1 MSMFEAFNASL
12 NEITGKFLIQL
23 SEYDFDNEIVAA
35 GYAPLFQPYP
45 PVETSVTINAT
56 YTTTSSN
63 VSFDFANG
71 FNQIY
76 AFDSGPYVG
85 PVPSNGAPLLRTGCV
100 LSGDLFE
107 LASFSSGSQ
116 FSFIYANDLLFTSI
130 TPPSPLGTTVAH
142 FQITETHDYNVG
154 SVGDDTI
161 DVSGS
166 TTAAIDFIFGNAGD
180 DSLTGS
186 NFHGDFI
193 DGGTGDDLI
202 SGKAGNDQI
211 KGGDG
216 ADFILGGADNDV
228 IYGDEGNDNLQGGT
242 GIDDLYGG
250 NGNDILN
257 GGIELDRLFGGFGD
271 DSYTFGATTQ
281 IYELAGQGTDK
292 VKSTITANL
301 LTNAYLA
308 NIENIDL
315 IGIVAINAV
324 GNNGINIINGNF
336 AANYIKSYA
345 GDDVISGGGGND
357 LIEGGLG
364 KDTMSGGLG
373 RDTFYWRSVSESP
386 SSGLNQDIVTDFI
399 ADAASRLALTSDRI
413 NVATID
419 AMAGTAGN
427 NVFTYI
433 GNAAFTAEGQVR
445 SYLSGGNTIVEANT
459 TGLAGAEMTIIFNGA
474 QAFIASDFIL

>member
-12 NEITGKFLIQL
+12 NEITGKLLIQL

-35 GYAPLFQPYP
+35 GYAPLFQLYP
-45 PVETSVTINAT
+45 PVETSVSFTGIYETFAPNILLSTGNPNAGL
-56 YTTTSSN
+56 YG
-63 VSFDFANG
+63 V
-71 FNQIY
+71 
-76 AFDSGPYVG
+76 GPYTG
-85 PVPSNGAPLLRTGCV
+85 PVPGTNFALRTGLYYV
-100 LSGDLFE
+100 DEMTELS
-107 LASFSSGSQ
+107 SFSTGTQ
-116 FSFIYANDLLFTSI
+116 FSFIYTNDLLFTSI
-130 TPPSPLGTTVAH
+130 DPTATILTQTLVAH

-216 ADFILGGADNDV
+216 ADFILGGADNDL

-250 NGNDILN
+250 NGNDILK
-257 GGIELDRLFGGFGD
+257 GGIEADRLFGGFGD
-271 DSYTFGATTQ
+271 DTYTFGATTQ

-292 VKSTITANL
+292 VRSTITANL

-315 IGIVAINAV
+315 IGTVAINAV
-324 GNNGINIINGNF
+324 GTNGINIINGNF

-373 RDTFYWRSVSESP
+373 RDTFYWRTVSESP